1 MKRLFVLC
9 SFVTIFV
16 LGSVMSG
23 LADPVE
29 EALTKAFPSLNFD
42 SLKPTPI
49 NGIYE
54 VVTGTKIVY
63 FVPQTDNLI
72 LGEIIDKNGNNITA
86 ARRDAIV
93 IAKAASL
100 PLDKAVKIG
109 SGEISVIEFTD
120 PDCPYCR
127 KAAAFFQARP
137 DVKRYVF
144 FLPLP
149 FHPDA
154 ERKVRYIFCSGDRA
168 KTYEDAMKG
177 KLDDG
182 KYEVCK
188 NADVD
193 EMVKLHKKLAGMMGV
208 TGTPFFIINGHIVV
222 AGADIP
228 RIEAALKQ
236 E

>member
-9 SFVTIFV
+9 CFVTIFL
-16 LGSVMSG
+16 LGSIMPG
-23 LADPVE
+23 LAGPVE
-29 EALTKAFPSLNFD
+29 EALTKNFPSLKFD
-42 SLKPTPI
+42 SINPTSI
-49 NGIYE
+49 KGIYE

-63 FVPQTDNLI
+63 FAPETGNLI
-72 LGEIIDKNGNNITA
+72 LGEIIDGNGNNITA
-86 ARRDAIV
+86 ARRNAIV
-93 IAKAASL
+93 IGKAGSL

-109 SGEISVIEFTD
+109 GGETSVIEFTD

-127 KAAAFFQARP
+127 KAAAFLQTRT

-182 KYEVCK
+182 KYEVC
-188 NADVD
+188 NNPDVD
-193 EMVKLHKKLAGMMGV
+193 EMVKLHKKLATMMGV
-208 TGTPFFIINGHIVV
+208 TGTPFFIVNGRVVV

-228 RIEAALKQ
+228 RIEAALSEK
-236 E
+236 